1 MNSIT
6 LTRLSKF
13 TNLNNY
19 DEKENAIKQIMQ
31 EIMLYALSKTDFFEK
46 AAFYGGTA
54 LRIFHNLNR
63 FSEDLDFT
71 LISKSKDFKLLTYFD
86 DIKNT
91 FKEYGIDISIIYK
104 KKNGN
109 DNTISF
115 FKIEFE
121 KLISYFFNEE
131 ANINRDRLISIKFE
145 IDTLM
150 MKRAIMNL

>member
-1 MNSIT
+1 M
-6 LTRLSKF
+6 L
-13 TNLNNY
+13 Y
-19 DEKENAIKQIMQ
+19 QKQI
-31 EIMLYALSKTDFFEK
+31 FEK

-63 FSEDLDFT
+63 FSKDLDFT

-104 KKNGN
+104 EKRMET
-109 DNTISF
+109 TIQSAF
-115 FKIEFE
+115 LKSNSK

>member
-1 MNSIT
+1 MVDKILFATSGRIFAFISS
-6 LTRLSKF
+6 SKIEPEYF
-13 TNLNNY
+13 CG
-19 DEKENAIKQIMQ
+19 
-31 EIMLYALSKTDFFEK
+31 LSKTDFFEK

-104 KKNGN
+104 EKRMET
-109 DNTISF
+109 TIQSAF
-115 FKIEFE
+115 LKSNSK

>member
-1 MNSIT
+1 MNSII

-31 EIMLYALSKTDFFEK
+31 EMMLYALSKTDFFEK

-104 KKNGN
+104 EKRMETTIQSAFLKSNSKN
-109 DNTISF
+109 
-115 FKIEFE
+115 
-121 KLISYFFNEE
+121 
-131 ANINRDRLISIKFE
+131 
-145 IDTLM
+145 
-150 MKRAIMNL
+150 